1 MDRLQIIVV
10 TKKYIVSLKHTM
22 SVHSRST
29 AVDFGGILLLAIE
42 FIDLLDSYGKQS
54 VTDFKVT
61 KQLTLTWVK
70 ELFYSNVHVDV
81 L

>member
-1 MDRLQIIVV
+1 
-10 TKKYIVSLKHTM
+10 M